1 MSRSGSRRAVR
12 RSWVDD
18 LIFYVVGFQG
28 FRPLAA
34 AGTTGRNS
42 RDACRQQ
49 SERGRFRIRNNTES
63 GAQRRLGEQH
73 MPWPSGSPGIW
84 HDFLFVAPFNIHRFN
99 ILLLLSNA
107 PELSSRPSGRIG
119 ESLIAGRPVNISSHR
134 LENDSRWICHPSGR
148 RTERGAGLKHVS

>member
-1 MSRSGSRRAVR
+1 MSRRRVE
-12 RSWVDD
+12 D
-18 LIFYVVGFQG
+18 LSFCFLGLQESH
-28 FRPLAA
+28 PLAA

-63 GAQRRLGEQH
+63 GARRRLGEQH
-73 MPWPSGSPGIW
+73 MLWPSGSPGIW
-84 HDFLFVAPFNIHRFN
+84 HDFLFLAPFNIHRFN

-134 LENDSRWICHPSGR
+134 LENDSLWIGHPSGR